1 MAVLDRYSYYLT
13 TSDCQFGFKKNL
25 SCREAI
31 YCVRNVIET
40 FVSNGSTVNICALDL
55 SKAFDRMCHYS
66 LFSELMKREI
76 PIQVLTILEKW
87 FNESTTCIKWNGCVT
102 HFFRLE
108 AGVRQGGVLSPFLFS
123 VFIDSIVAR
132 VESAGVGCYIRTV
145 CCSIFLYADDIILL
159 SPTISGLQVLL
170 NVCENYL
177 IEIGMSIN
185 VKKSVCIRF
194 GPRFNIQCAELT
206 SAFGGYIK
214 WVSSCRYLG
223 VFFISGR
230 TFRCSFD
237 NAKARFFRAF
247 NALYSKVGRLASEEV
262 VLSLLR
268 CKCLPILFYATE
280 ACPLLLR
287 TKNSLEFSITRIFMK
302 LFCTGSPSIVKDC
315 QRYFNFLPIKL
326 QLVNRT
332 ANFLVKIIASQ
343 NNMCALFSTQASQ
356 QLTDIFAEFSVQSIY
371 QLRNAIDDKFYVN

>member
-1 MAVLDRYSYYLT
+1 
-13 TSDCQFGFKKNL
+13 
-25 SCREAI
+25 
-31 YCVRNVIET
+31 
-40 FVSNGSTVNICALDL
+40 VNICALDL
-55 SKAFDRMCHYS
+55 SKAIDHMCHYS

-76 PIQVLTILEKW
+76 QIQVLIILEKW